1 MLLKQKYR
9 TSSWIGLSYWMKK
22 HFQQKA
28 AAKVLRKMKAP
39 NGSFLYKKCFT
50 ACHGADIAPL
60 VYTFLWIGNK
70 PICEDIIIVLNL
82 LKLKVL
88 KIIVIL
94 LGISRSWHCRLHW
107 MMIMGN
113 ILRTSKLGCWL
124 WFLGII
130 ESWCQDR
137 CKKWRWEYSFAFGSR
152 KWKSKVILYTAVF
165 TRVIP

>member
-1 MLLKQKYR
+1 MLAFKTKIPYFFIDWFIILNEEN
-9 TSSWIGLSYWMKK
+9 
-22 HFQQKA
+22 FQQKA

-94 LGISRSWHCRLHW
+94 LGIS
-107 MMIMGN
+107 
-113 ILRTSKLGCWL
+113 
-124 WFLGII
+124 
-130 ESWCQDR
+130 
-137 CKKWRWEYSFAFGSR
+137 KKVVTLSFALNDDYG
-152 KWKSKVILYTAVF
+152 KHF
-165 TRVIP
+165 TDI